1 MQATNGRPLWEPS
14 DETIEK
20 SSMKRYMNWLESEH
34 KIEFR
39 DYNELWKWSVT
50 RIEDFW
56 SSVWEYFNIKS
67 SQNYDKVLLSR
78 KMTGAKWFVG
88 SRLNYAENVFKNYD
102 AEKEAIL
109 FRREDGYSRSML
121 WRQLKDEVEGFAAG
135 LRKAGVREGDRVAA
149 YLPNIPHAVVAFL
162 ATASL
167 GAIWSSCSVDFGVP
181 SALDRFSQIEPKVL
195 VTVDGYIYAGKK
207 YDRTEHVA
215 RMVQSLPSLK
225 KVIMIPYANTEVEV
239 KGYEA
244 WDSFIKNREK
254 LSFTQLEFEHPI
266 WILYSSGTTGLPKAI
281 VHSHGG
287 ILLEH
292 LKAVLLHNDISSKD
306 RFFWFT
312 STGWMMWNYLA
323 SGLLG
328 NSTILLYD
336 GSPSYPDMNSLWEF
350 AEKSGITF
358 FGTSAAYINSCMKAA
373 ISPKQSFNLDKLRG
387 IGSTGS
393 PLSVEGFEWV
403 YRNVKDDVW
412 LASISGGTDMC
423 TAFVGGC
430 NLLPVYP
437 GEIQCRYLGAKVESY
452 DEKGEPRVDSVGEL
466 VITEPM
472 PSMPVFFWNDP
483 DGKKY
488 FESYFSFYPGVWRHG
503 DWIKITGKG
512 TCIIYGRS
520 DATIKKMGVR
530 LGSSEIYRAVESL
543 PEVVDS
549 LVVDLEG
556 LGQISYMPLFLV
568 LRPGLDLTDSLKE
581 KVRQKIRVEVSP
593 RFLPDDIF
601 VLDDIPKT
609 LNGKKLEIPVKK
621 ILLGEKPEDAIN
633 LGSVSNPGSLS
644 QVEEIARKY
653 IRPKLLEGAG
663 AR

>member
-14 DETIEK
+14 NETIEK

-78 KMTGAKWFVG
+78 KMPGAKWFVG

-102 AEKEAIL
+102 AEKEVIL
-109 FRREDGYSRSML
+109 FRREDGYSRSIL

-452 DEKGEPRVDSVGEL
+452 DEKGESRVDSVGEL

-483 DGKKY
+483 DGKRY

-503 DWIKITGKG
+503 DWIKITRKG

-520 DATIKKMGVR
+520 DA
-530 LGSSEIYRAVESL
+530 
-543 PEVVDS
+543 
-549 LVVDLEG
+549 
-556 LGQISYMPLFLV
+556 
-568 LRPGLDLTDSLKE
+568 
-581 KVRQKIRVEVSP
+581 
-593 RFLPDDIF
+593 
-601 VLDDIPKT
+601 
-609 LNGKKLEIPVKK
+609 
-621 ILLGEKPEDAIN
+621 
-633 LGSVSNPGSLS
+633 
-644 QVEEIARKY
+644 
-653 IRPKLLEGAG
+653 
-663 AR
+663 

>member
-78 KMTGAKWFVG
+78 KMPGAKWFVG

-452 DEKGEPRVDSVGEL
+452 DEKGESRVDSVGEL

-483 DGKKY
+483 DGKRY